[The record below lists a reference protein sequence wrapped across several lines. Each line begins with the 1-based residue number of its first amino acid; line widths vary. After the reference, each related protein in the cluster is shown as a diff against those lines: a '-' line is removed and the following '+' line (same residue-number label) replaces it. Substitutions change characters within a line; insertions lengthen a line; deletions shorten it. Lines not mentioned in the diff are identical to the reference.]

1 MKANERGG
9 YISTHYGFETSKSS
23 TLTFRWRW
31 IFYGLSCVQ
40 TVVVVMTLLFL
51 PETNAPIILDWRTA
65 RLRKEGR
72 KDVISPMETGHTPRQ
87 IFTKYLLRPFK
98 VNTRANKVDSS
109 QMLLGNPIVFS
120 MAVYLYFSLHI

>member
-1 MKANERGG
+1 MKGEG
-9 YISTHYGFETSKSS
+9 ISVHIMGLMPQKFSI
-23 TLTFRWRW
+23 LINRWRW
-31 IFYGLSCVQ
+31 IFYGLSGVHA
-40 TVVVVMTLLFL
+40 VVVVMTVLFL

-72 KDVISPMETGHTPRQ
+72 KDVISPMETGHTPQQ

-120 MAVYLYFSLHI
+120 MAV